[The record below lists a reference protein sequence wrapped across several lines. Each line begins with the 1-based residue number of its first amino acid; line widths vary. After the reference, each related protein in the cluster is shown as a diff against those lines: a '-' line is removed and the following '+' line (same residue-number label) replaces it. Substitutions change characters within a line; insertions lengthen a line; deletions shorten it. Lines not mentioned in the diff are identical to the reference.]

1 MKASTAAS
9 PNVDSNF
16 SKPLLYMKQIIWLG
30 LTIYYATNCY
40 SQTTKVND
48 NTAFKLS
55 LVGDPPMPRE
65 NERYNV
71 GLDLSKL
78 KTSLF
83 EAFKKND
90 SSTKTTPYSNR
101 EIIKLFSI
109 NQLKK
114 GENIIDAIHFDYGGL
129 SFITDALN
137 YYVYDSLPNTNE
149 GLWIRHFFQN
159 DSSFYLSIEQRIPI
173 EYDEKDDLAVILK
186 HNHVCQQM
194 VTLNPA
200 KSKFNIFNY
209 TQSGNGC
216 SMRSSIINGQK
227 KYYFYQFFNYSMTI
241 KPHKEKIEITKSDF
255 SNMPEKF
262 NFPPIIIK

>member
-1 MKASTAAS
+1 
-9 PNVDSNF
+9 
-16 SKPLLYMKQIIWLG
+16 MKQIIWLG

-173 EYDEKDDLAVILK
+173 EYDEKDDLSVILK